1 MMNGNVVL
9 EKMSAMSAKISIKF
23 YKRTFK
29 HKEILKNLSNETFNI
44 CTFSILLQTFFEN

>member
-1 MMNGNVVL
+1 MMNGIVVL

-29 HKEILKNLSNETFNI
+29 HRKILKTKRLIYVHFLS
-44 CTFSILLQTFFEN
+44 